1 MAAQYTFNDQGEDVQ
16 VSVPVPDDTKPHHV
30 SCSIKPSFI
39 SLSIATL
46 DQPEVPIDHFCPS
59 VPIA

>member
-1 MAAQYTFNDQGEDVQ
+1 VQ

-46 DQPEVPIDHFCPS
+46 DQPEVPIDHFYPS